1 MLFPMKVLDLI
12 ESGEV
17 SVAFRS
23 WKRPTVR
30 SGGTLHTA
38 IGLLR
43 IDEVTAIERDDI
55 TDADAAAAG
64 AASPRDVIASLRGGD
79 DRQLY
84 RIRFHRVSDDPRGVL
99 RERKSLTDVERAEI
113 DAQLDRWDHA
123 SSDGPWTRQLLD
135 HIAANPAQR
144 SADIAERLATDQP
157 RLKRRVRQLKG
168 LGLTESLDVGY
179 RLSPRGATF
188 RDRSGG
194 VHSGSDPDDTASGRP

>member
-1 MLFPMKVLDLI
+1 MLFPMNVLARI
-12 ESGEV
+12 QAGEI

-43 IDEVTAIERDDI
+43 IDEVTAIERADI

-64 AASPRDVIASLRGGD
+64 ASSPQDVLASLRDGD

-84 RIRFHRVSDDPRGVL
+84 RIRFHRVSDDPRGEL
-99 RERKSLTDVERAEI
+99 RERTSLTDLERDEI

-144 SADIAERLATDQP
+144 SADMAERLATDRP

-168 LGLTESLDVGY
+168 LGLTESLDIGY
-179 RLSPRGATF
+179 RLSPRGAIY
-188 RDRSGG
+188 RDRS
-194 VHSGSDPDDTASGRP
+194 T